1 MREKRSIFDNKRAQ
15 RGVSMPLALL
25 LFLICALLASV
36 VLSASS
42 AASGRHNPVTV
53 NGETHNQ
60 LAVSDQAYYSVA
72 SAAGIFQ
79 EEYSNTPVTI
89 VCEQD
94 KRVTTTSTING
105 SSTTTGTPTE
115 ETTGFVV
122 RVDGQKVFD
131 GMSAGDLSTSGLS
144 LVELSAVKLAFA
156 GTSVNPSKAWTDDLP
171 VIENFVNVG
180 DFDVACSVNAPSSGT
195 SIDTAKAAAALA
207 VKVQGKLLDDGR
219 LQLRFDSNGP
229 GQTNAA
235 SYSLTLYLD
244 ADADIDV
251 QTEEGATEVTT
262 TGTTRTETKTVKTLR
277 TVTVTWT
284 ASELVKTAGGSA

>member
-1 MREKRSIFDNKRAQ
+1 MARAWNIEGMILLGAQ
-15 RGVSMPLALL
+15 REDYFMLRDELKIPVVSIDTCYLP
-25 LFLICALLASV
+25 
-36 VLSASS
+36 
-42 AASGRHNPVTV
+42 G
-53 NGETHNQ
+53 
-60 LAVSDQAYYSVA
+60 
-72 SAAGIFQ
+72 
-79 EEYSNTPVTI
+79 
-89 VCEQD
+89 D
-94 KRVTTTSTING
+94 K
-105 SSTTTGTPTE
+105 
-115 ETTGFVV
+115 
-122 RVDGQKVFD
+122 
-131 GMSAGDLSTSGLS
+131 
-144 LVELSAVKLAFA
+144 
-156 GTSVNPSKAWTDDLP
+156 
-171 VIENFVNVG
+171 NFVNVG